1 MDGCWILVIFFSFIY
16 AWYPMII
23 IKIIIFCISALF
35 LLAGVVT
42 MVSPDVNT
50 IFLPMQAES
59 VQEAHFARTYAG
71 FIAAIGYLSMRF
83 LYSSSKM
90 QVGTLVMYIIVVM
103 LFSKIFSFIYNGYT
117 GISVITTMLGFIY
130 AICLYLIQK
139 TRKDQIDY
147 NL

>member
-16 AWYPMII
+16 AWCPMII

-90 QVGTLVMYIIVVM
+90 QVGTLVMYIIVAM